1 MHKIIAEKFEIDL
14 STVDITTTD
23 ENSMFLDKYTTKY
36 SFPFSLELTNE
47 NQRNFQDLLDHCSKE
62 ITTEFDIVYIF
73 GNIKEAGILRVD
85 TFNETINCEL
95 QYGIEEFPNFNKKLN
110 ELELQKLT
118 TTNVYAHAKTIIDKT
133 WPEVN
138 YNYPQIITDRY
149 DTTQSTWAYF
159 EKIFNNYKNGDFVT
173 NEVVSDTQN
182 NRNLMLPLP
191 YKMHILTQGFEQA
204 GYTLKGDVLTIETLK
219 KEVLY
224 ADCDYNKILDQIDI
238 NTVILGTDRISSSGN
253 KADYQTFVNLPSKG
267 RYRVLGTAYIY
278 GRWKKSSEVAI
289 QYRGIRLFIAKKR
302 ERRHH
307 SGYLY
312 SYNVDF
318 TFDTINDGQPD
329 QLEIIS
335 SQFKKD
341 DGQILDINTS
351 SLFLYNSLGVA
362 IPNIIQ
368 NNDVDLNRV
377 VPDVTFGK
385 FVTSIKNTY
394 NLDLR
399 LEGKDIYMDLVNSK
413 INYEDAIDLS
423 EFETFPERTYDKGI
437 SFLLKYQDANNEVN
451 NHQKVFFDDDGI
463 KTSGFSENDKTN
475 TIEIESFPLKNEF
488 KEGVQTAY
496 AVESE
501 KQKMYTVLYGGLNSD
516 GLNLTEDVGPILIP
530 NLVENY
536 YNDWFRFR
544 INGIGYKFTF
554 NCYIEQIKSLSA
566 KNKIFNF
573 GRYFIIKTLIKRQ
586 VKKDLNEVEIDCF
599 TLK

>member
-1 MHKIIAEKFEIDL
+1 MHKIISELFEIDL

-36 SFPFSLELTNE
+36 SFPFSLELTND
-47 NQRNFQDLLDHCSKE
+47 NQRNFQDLLDHCAKE
-62 ITTEFDIVYIF
+62 VTTEFDVIYVF

-95 QYGIEEFPNFNKKLN
+95 QYGVEEFPNFNKKLN

-149 DTTQSTWAYF
+149 DTTQSTWEF
-159 EKIFNNYKNGDFVT
+159 FQKIFNNYKNGDFVI
-173 NEVVSDTQN
+173 NEVVNGTPQ

-191 YKMHILTQGFEQA
+191 YYLHILTQGFAQA
-204 GYTLKGDVLTIETLK
+204 GYTLKGDVLTIPTLQK
-219 KEVLY
+219 KVMY
-224 ADCDYNKILDQIDI
+224 ADCDYNKILDQVDI

-253 KADYQTFVNLPSKG
+253 KAVYQTFVSLPSKG
-267 RYRVLGTAYIY
+267 RYRVIGTGYIY
-278 GRWKKSSEVAI
+278 GRWKELSGIGI
-289 QYRGIRLFIAKKR
+289 QYRGRRLFIATKT

-312 SYNVDF
+312 SYKIDF
-318 TFDTINDGQPD
+318 TFDTINDSLPD
-329 QLEIIS
+329 NLEIYS
-335 SQFKKD
+335 EQFKKD
-341 DGQILDINTS
+341 DAQIIDINTS
-351 SLFLYNSLGVA
+351 SMFLYNSLGVA
-362 IPNIIQ
+362 IPNIVQ
-368 NNDVDLNRV
+368 NNDIDLNRV

-399 LEGKDIYMDLVNSK
+399 LEGKDIYMDFVNSK
-413 INYEDAIDLS
+413 INFQDAIDLS
-423 EFETFPERTYDKGI
+423 EFETTPERTYNKGA
-437 SFLLKYQDANNEVN
+437 SFVLKYQDATNEIN
-451 NHQKVFFDDDGI
+451 NHTKVFFDDDGV
-463 KTSGFSENDKTN
+463 KTSGFTENDKTN

-501 KQKMYTVLYGGLNSD
+501 KQKMYAVLYGGLNSE
-516 GLNLTEDVGPILIP
+516 GLNLTEDVGTILVP
-530 NLVENY
+530 NLVTTY
-536 YNDWFRFR
+536 YNEWFRFR

-554 NCYIEQIKSLSA
+554 NSYIEQIKNLTA

-573 GRYFIIKTLIKRQ
+573 GRYFIIKTLVKRQ
-586 VKKDLNEVEIDCF
+586 IKKDLNEVEIECF

>member
-1 MHKIIAEKFEIDL
+1 MHNILSEKFEIDL

-62 ITTEFDIVYIF
+62 ITTEFDIIYVF

-118 TTNVYAHAKTIIDKT
+118 TNNVYAHAKTIIDKT

-149 DTTQSTWAYF
+149 DTTQSTWTYF

-173 NEVVSDTQN
+173 NEVVSGTQN

-191 YKMHILTQGFEQA
+191 YKMHILTQGFAQA

-253 KADYQTFVNLPSKG
+253 KADYQSFVTLPSKG

-278 GRWKKSSEVAI
+278 GRWKKSSAVAI
-289 QYRGIRLFIAKKR
+289 QYRGISLFIAKKR

-351 SLFLYNSLGVA
+351 SLFFYNSLGVA

-423 EFETFPERTYDKGI
+423 EFETFPERTYIKGI
-437 SFLLKYQDANNEVN
+437 SFLLKYQDANNEIN
-451 NHQKVFFDDDGI
+451 NHTKVIFDDDGI
-463 KTSGFSENDKTN
+463 KTSGFTENDKTN

-554 NCYIEQIKSLSA
+554 NCYIEQIKSLTA